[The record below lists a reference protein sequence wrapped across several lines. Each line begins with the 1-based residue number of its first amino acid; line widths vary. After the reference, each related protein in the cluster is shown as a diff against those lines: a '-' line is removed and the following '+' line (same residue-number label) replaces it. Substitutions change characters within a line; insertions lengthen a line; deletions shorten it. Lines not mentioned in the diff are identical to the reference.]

1 MFMVLLA
8 AFQTLLHRYAGQDVI
23 VVGTPIAGRNRQELE
38 GLIGFFINT
47 LVMRADFSDDLRF
60 RQLLAQV
67 KETALGAYAHQE
79 FPFDKLVEELQPQR
93 DLSHMPIIQ
102 AMFALQNTP
111 DESIELA
118 GSDY

>member
-1 MFMVLLA
+1 M
-8 AFQTLLHRYAGQDVI
+8 I

-60 RQLLAQV
+60 HGLLAQV

-79 FPFDKLVEELQPQR
+79 FPFDNWWRSFSRTE
-93 DLSHMPIIQ
+93 I
-102 AMFALQNTP
+102 
-111 DESIELA
+111 
-118 GSDY
+118 

>member
-47 LVMRADFSDDLRF
+47 LVMRADFCDDLRF

-93 DLSHMPIIQ
+93 DLSHMPDHSGDVR
-102 AMFALQNTP
+102 ASEHA
-111 DESIELA
+111 
-118 GSDY
+118 